1 MSRSDSSRNVGQPAW
16 RDDFPNTPTF
26 PSAVGSG
33 CASAA
38 LSLAARAGPYGGAG
52 PFDHLAPQAW
62 RQGHAAAAVNPA
74 LRGSSRERAPDP
86 DKMSEE
92 TSNGVNN
99 HWMYSYRE
107 VEK

>member
-38 LSLAARAGPYGGAG
+38 SFAMMEAVLLLATIAQRFRLQLVPGHTAVP
-52 PFDHLAPQAW
+52 APSIT
-62 RQGHAAAAVNPA
+62 
-74 LRGSSRERAPDP
+74 LRP
-86 DKMSEE
+86 KH
-92 TSNGVNN
+92 GVKVTLQ
-99 HWMYSYRE
+99 RR
-107 VEK
+107 